1 MISPIFRTFFLEE
14 ARDNGR
20 IFILASKLSRE
31 RSGETDIGRDL
42 ASKQFFNG
50 AIIFNKLA
58 RNRLEALSIY
68 RSIARF
74 ISIEGDDSKT
84 SGSRHASSFRMD
96 VSIER
101 RENAISFPSPLLF
114 RLFKSGWRWI
124 LFFSKRVEKKLK

>member
-31 RSGETDIGRDL
+31 RSGEADIGRDL

-68 RSIARF
+68 RSPA
-74 ISIEGDDSKT
+74 
-84 SGSRHASSFRMD
+84 
-96 VSIER
+96 
-101 RENAISFPSPLLF
+101 SFPSRGTTRRLPVLGTLPLSGWMFPSRGGRMRFHPPPLLL